1 MELADKIDIIENDV
15 AGLKAD
21 VCNLKGWQKTQNGSL
36 QRMEAKVEKLQYW
49 IMGVMATCIFT
60 LITLFV
66 KG

>member
-1 MELADKIDIIENDV
+1 MELADKIDVIENDI
-15 AGLKAD
+15 ASLKAD
-21 VCNLKGWQKTQNGSL
+21 VCNLKGWQKTQNGTIH
-36 QRMEAKVEKLQYW
+36 RVEAKVEKLLYW

>member
-1 MELADKIDIIENDV
+1 MADKIDIIENDV

-21 VCNLKGWQKTQNGSL
+21 VRNLKGWQKTQNGSL

-49 IMGVMATCIFT
+49 IMGVMTTCIFT
-60 LITLFV
+60 LITLLV

>member
-1 MELADKIDIIENDV
+1 MELADKIDVIENDI

-21 VCNLKGWQKTQNGSL
+21 VCNLKGWQKTQNGTIH
-36 QRMEAKVEKLQYW
+36 RVEAKVEKLLYW
-49 IMGVMATCIFT
+49 IMGVMVTCIFT

>member
-1 MELADKIDIIENDV
+1 MELADKIDVIENDV

-21 VCNLKGWQKTQNGSL
+21 VCNLKGWQKTQNGTIH
-36 QRMEAKVEKLQYW
+36 RVEAKVEKLLYW
-49 IMGVMATCIFT
+49 IMGVMVTCIFT

>member
-1 MELADKIDIIENDV
+1 MELVDKIDIIENDV

-21 VCNLKGWQKTQNGSL
+21 VCNLKGWQKTQNGTIH
-36 QRMEAKVEKLQYW
+36 RVEAKVEKLLYW
-49 IMGVMATCIFT
+49 IMGVMVTCIFT

>member
-1 MELADKIDIIENDV
+1 MELADKIDVIENDV
-15 AGLKAD
+15 ASLKAD
-21 VCNLKGWQKTQNGSL
+21 VCNLKGWQKTQNGAIH
-36 QRMEAKVEKLQYW
+36 RVEAKVEKLQYW